1 MQIFSVFLP
10 IIAQIFQ
17 FCYVWNTLQQ
27 VKDIFHCKLHYILFW
42 NILIV
47 NFIYLEWNWN
57 ISAVSIFFYHWYSMF
72 HVKNYDLVYYNE
84 QQMHLATMWSALIF
98 QYSLNIVQF
107 IVRMRSNKNHK
118 MRHSRK
124 KLWVRQFFPQPLDI

>member
-1 MQIFSVFLP
+1 
-10 IIAQIFQ
+10 
-17 FCYVWNTLQQ
+17 
-27 VKDIFHCKLHYILFW
+27 
-42 NILIV
+42 
-47 NFIYLEWNWN
+47 
-57 ISAVSIFFYHWYSMF
+57 MF